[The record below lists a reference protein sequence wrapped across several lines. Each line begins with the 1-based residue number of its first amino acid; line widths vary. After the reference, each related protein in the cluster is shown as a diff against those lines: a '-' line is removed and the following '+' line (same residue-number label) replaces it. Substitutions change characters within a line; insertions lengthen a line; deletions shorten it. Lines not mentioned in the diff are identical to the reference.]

1 MIFILFGVTYNFN
14 AKLSVRL
21 LLYFVFFFF
30 SFSEKLTFRDIV
42 SPQEFRQGED
52 AEVVC
57 RVTSSPAPI
66 VSWLYRNEEVT
77 TIADS

>member
-1 MIFILFGVTYNFN
+1 M
-14 AKLSVRL
+14 LSVRL
-21 LLYFVFFFF
+21 NIFCSLFFFF
-30 SFSEKLTFRDIV
+30 FFPFLEKLTFRDIV

>member
-1 MIFILFGVTYNFN
+1 MLSELEDTYYILF
-14 AKLSVRL
+14 S
-21 LLYFVFFFF
+21 

>member
-1 MIFILFGVTYNFN
+1 MLSELEDTYYILF
-14 AKLSVRL
+14 S
-21 LLYFVFFFF
+21 
-30 SFSEKLTFRDIV
+30 SFSEKLTFRDII

>member
-1 MIFILFGVTYNFN
+1 MLSELEDTYYILFSF
-14 AKLSVRL
+14 
-21 LLYFVFFFF
+21 
-30 SFSEKLTFRDIV
+30 FSEKLTFRDII

-57 RVTSSPAPI
+57 HVTSSPAPV

-77 TIADS
+77 AIADS

>member
-1 MIFILFGVTYNFN
+1 M
-14 AKLSVRL
+14 LSVGL
-21 LLYFVFFFF
+21 LLYSVFFVFFFL
-30 SFSEKLTFRDIV
+30 SEKLTFRGIV

-57 RVTSSPAPI
+57 HVTSSPAPV

>member
-1 MIFILFGVTYNFN
+1 M
-14 AKLSVRL
+14 LSIGL
-21 LLYFVFFFF
+21 LLYSVFFVFFFF
-30 SFSEKLTFRDIV
+30 LSEKLTFRGIV

-57 RVTSSPAPI
+57 RVTSSPAPV

>member
-1 MIFILFGVTYNFN
+1 MLNDLENAYYIL
-14 AKLSVRL
+14 LS
-21 LLYFVFFFF
+21 

>member
-1 MIFILFGVTYNFN
+1 MVQHIILMLNELEDSYYILF
-14 AKLSVRL
+14 S
-21 LLYFVFFFF
+21 

-66 VSWLYRNEEVT
+66 VSWLYRNEEVAT
-77 TIADS
+77 TADS

>member
-1 MIFILFGVTYNFN
+1 MLSELESTDGIL
-14 AKLSVRL
+14 
-21 LLYFVFFFF
+21 F
-30 SFSEKLTFRDIV
+30 SFSLEKLTFRDIV
-42 SPQEFRQGED
+42 SPQEFRQGEV

-77 TIADS
+77 TLADS

>member
-1 MIFILFGVTYNFN
+1 MNWKTLNNILV
-14 AKLSVRL
+14 S
-21 LLYFVFFFF
+21 

-77 TIADS
+77 ATADS